1 MNDIPCGKCG
11 EPYTEYSM
19 RHEVQSWPESPDNAQ
34 ERFMDGDG
42 CPTCDWGDKAGDVS
56 ISRTEDAETVRAK
69 HIKAVM
75 RNTDRD
81 PLEFNLF

>member
-1 MNDIPCGKCG
+1 
-11 EPYTEYSM
+11 
-19 RHEVQSWPESPDNAQ
+19 
-34 ERFMDGDG
+34 MDGDG